1 MEGMTLFYVWLFTA
15 LLKNG
20 CNNGEKSTHFKCEND
35 NKKKKKLLFEKSY
48 LFLRNVQ
55 YRKYSIPFPK

>member
-35 NKKKKKLLFEKSY
+35 KKKKKTLVREKLFISKKCT
-48 LFLRNVQ
+48 V
-55 YRKYSIPFPK
+55 